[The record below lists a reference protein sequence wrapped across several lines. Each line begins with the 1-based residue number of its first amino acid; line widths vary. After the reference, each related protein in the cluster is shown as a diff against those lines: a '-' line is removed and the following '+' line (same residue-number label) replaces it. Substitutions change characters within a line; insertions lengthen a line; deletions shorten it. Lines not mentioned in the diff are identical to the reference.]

1 MTISTPILLSKIYQA
16 KPINFSTN
24 SSHTTPVYWKSLY
37 SKVTTYLHLTNA
49 IYSSTQHTIP
59 KVCVVGSGPAG
70 FYATQQIIKAVPAV
84 QVDILERL
92 PVPFGL
98 VRYGVAPDHPEVKN
112 VINTFTKTAQSP
124 QVKFVGNVCLGK
136 DISLEDL
143 MQSYHAVLLAYGA
156 DADRKLDIP
165 GENLSN
171 VLSAREFV
179 GWYNGL
185 PSCKDL
191 SVNLDTEVAVVVGQG
206 NVALDVARILLTPVD
221 KLKLTDITEHALSAL
236 STSRVRHVRV
246 IGRRGPMQVA
256 FTIKEFREMLNLPGC
271 KTIMDPTCF
280 TGIPDKIPGLER
292 PRRRLTELICKS
304 ALEIQLQQGNSDHV
318 FELMFLRSPRAFA
331 GGGNGGHVKSVEL
344 AVNELIDGGHKA
356 QPTSKTE
363 TIECGLVLRSVGYY
377 STSAD
382 SGIPFD
388 DKRGHIQNISGFV
401 KSGLYA
407 AGWVGSG
414 PVGVIL
420 STMNNAFAVGKKIAD
435 DLAQAKD
442 ETKPGF
448 SAVQE
453 IIREKGIQTVSFAGW
468 EAIDKEEKRRGAKH
482 GKPRE
487 KILSVREMLEI
498 AEKYTT

>member
-1 MTISTPILLSKIYQA
+1 MLFLRKT
-16 KPINFSTN
+16 
-24 SSHTTPVYWKSLY
+24 Y
-37 SKVTTYLHLTNA
+37 SKVTTCLHITNA
-49 IYSSTQHTIP
+49 SYSSAQHTTP
-59 KVCVVGSGPAG
+59 KVCVIGSGPAG
-70 FYATQQIIKAVPAV
+70 FYAAQQIIKAVPAV

-124 QVKFVGNVCLGK
+124 QVNFVGNVCLGK
-136 DISLEDL
+136 DISLDDL
-143 MQSYHAVLLAYGA
+143 MRSYHAVLLAYGA
-156 DADRKLDIP
+156 DADRKLGIP
-165 GENLSN
+165 GENVSN

-191 SVNLDTEVAVVVGQG
+191 SVNLDTEVAVIIGQG

-236 STSRVRHVRV
+236 SVSRVRHVHV
-246 IGRRGPMQVA
+246 IGRRGPLQVA

-271 KTIMDPTCF
+271 KTIMDPSCF

-292 PRRRLTELICKS
+292 PRRRLTELLCKA
-304 ALEIQLQQGNSDHV
+304 ALEIQLQQGNSDRV
-318 FELMFLRSPRAFA
+318 FELKFLRSPLSFTGDET
-331 GGGNGGHVKSVEL
+331 GGCVKSVEL
-344 AVNELIDGGHKA
+344 SINELIDGGHTAK
-356 QPTSKTE
+356 PTSQIE
-363 TIECGLVLRSVGYY
+363 TIECGLALRSVGYY

-382 SGIPFD
+382 SEIPFD
-388 DKRGHIQNISGFV
+388 DKRGHVQNTSGFV
-401 KSGLYA
+401 KPGLYA

-442 ETKPGF
+442 ERKPGF

-453 IIREKGIQTVSFAGW
+453 ILKEKGIQTVSFAGW
-468 EAIDKEEKRRGAKH
+468 EAIDKEEKRRGAEN

-487 KILSVREMLEI
+487 KILSVKEMLEI